1 MFWMKKAPRIPRLRN
16 PSRSPRQS
24 APIDRRFYPAVVILS
39 CLVACAHYSTTS
51 GMIGGIRTVGVPIA
65 ENETAEFDIGE
76 RLSQTTGEA
85 FVSDGRLRVVDE
97 ESSDAVL
104 LMTVLSLA
112 DRPFTYT
119 ASEET
124 EQYRFAIQVR
134 AELIANDDE
143 EVLLELARLD
153 GWGTYAAGLADDE
166 DGGRDDAI
174 DAAFEMIIEE
184 IVDRITASW

>member
-1 MFWMKKAPRIPRLRN
+1 MFSMKAVPRIPRLRN
-16 PSRSPRQS
+16 SSRHPR
-24 APIDRRFYPAVVILS
+24 PARKGRWLFPVVTFLS
-39 CLVACAHYSTTS
+39 CLAACAHYSTTA

-76 RLSQTTGEA
+76 RLSETTGDA

-104 LMTVLSLA
+104 LMTVLALS

-124 EQYRFAIQVR
+124 EQYRFSIQVR
-134 AELIANDDE
+134 AELVVNADE
-143 EVLLELARLD
+143 EVLLELPQLE
-153 GWGTYAAGLADDE
+153 GWGTYDADLADDDE
-166 DGGRDDAI
+166 GGRDAAI
-174 DAAFEMIIEE
+174 DSAFDMIIEE

>member
-1 MFWMKKAPRIPRLRN
+1 M
-16 PSRSPRQS
+16 
-24 APIDRRFYPAVVILS
+24 
-39 CLVACAHYSTTS
+39 
-51 GMIGGIRTVGVPIA
+51 GVPIA

-76 RLSQTTGEA
+76 RLSETAGDA

-104 LMTVLSLA
+104 LMTVLSLS

-124 EQYRFAIQVR
+124 EQYRFSIQVR
-134 AELIANDDE
+134 AELIANEDE
-143 EVLLELARLD
+143 EVLLELPRVE
-153 GWGTYAAGLADDE
+153 GWGTYDAGLADDE
-166 DGGRDDAI
+166 DGGRDTAI